1 MSQPGSTKSRDL
13 KRKQPLPADPGLEPS
28 SDPDHKANKR
38 QRTPSTS
45 TAAAAAA
52 AAAATIQIR
61 SGPPTSTG
69 APVRAIQIDP
79 VGVWVTEG
87 RWPNEQCWPKLEE
100 NSKKEAAFERL
111 LARKRYS
118 PALSGERSNA
128 CLSMTLSDQ
137 TPSDQRPREE
147 KSAPYQTPQYPFLLE
162 TKGSYMSKSPL
173 DITDQSKRLCETLLN
188 SEQPVPKESLFD
200 EDIFESV
207 CETLGGSNEARVI
220 QDISRLIVPSAEQC
234 ALRAGH
240 LKPLIESV
248 NEGWNNSI
256 PLIGTR
262 PQPDYSVGFR
272 RDAFT
277 ADQLTKLSPFVGDTF
292 SGDLSLFMATFYMYF
307 PFLTCEVKCST
318 TSLQV
323 ADCQN
328 AHSMTLAVRA
338 VVELFGAVKREDE
351 IHRQILAFSISHDN
365 QCVRIYGHYP
375 VIDGENTKY
384 YRYPIHSLD
393 LIALDGKEK
402 WTAYRF
408 TKNVYHIWMPKH
420 FKWICSAIDQLPAVS
435 DSGAPSLSQTG
446 RSQSV

>member
-28 SDPDHKANKR
+28 SDPAHKANKR

-52 AAAATIQIR
+52 AAAAAMQIR

-79 VGVWVTEG
+79 VGVW
-87 RWPNEQCWPKLEE
+87 
-100 NSKKEAAFERL
+100 
-111 LARKRYS
+111 
-118 PALSGERSNA
+118 
-128 CLSMTLSDQ
+128 

-188 SEQPVPKESLFD
+188 NEQPVPKESLFD

-207 CETLGGSNEARVI
+207 CETLGGSNEARVV
-220 QDISRLIVPSAEQC
+220 QDIS
-234 ALRAGH
+234 
-240 LKPLIESV
+240 PLS
-248 NEGWNNSI
+248 S
-256 PLIGTR
+256 R
-262 PQPDYSVGFR
+262 PF
-272 RDAFT
+272 
-277 ADQLTKLSPFVGDTF
+277 
-292 SGDLSLFMATFYMYF
+292 
-307 PFLTCEVKCST
+307 T

-338 VVELFGAVKREDE
+338 VVELFRAVKREDE
-351 IHRQILAFSISHDN
+351 IHRQILAISISHDN

-393 LIALDGKEK
+393 LIALDGKK
-402 WTAYRF
+402 
-408 TKNVYHIWMPKH
+408 KMDGIP
-420 FKWICSAIDQLPAVS
+420 LPTDLNFDV
-435 DSGAPSLSQTG
+435 PSLPQTGSQTG
-446 RSQSV
+446 LSQGVESLMQSEVGPASLVVAEEDPADERGPDGGSGSAKRRRSPVKKG